1 MDLTTFY
8 TELSAFRRNEDPD
21 EIHKNDLK
29 NDAKVWDK
37 VLQMKSC
44 LNIGSFEHSCNFLS
58 GLKSYMDQHE
68 ELKKKHG
75 ELIQKYSKTNR
86 KNTILNKNIKRFTTI
101 RKAIQEHPDSD
112 FKVIEKDIFFT
123 GDAERMMDII
133 EENNIHRKREYDYNK
148 KNLDYYKKLKLEQDE
163 KYERDMRVEFHK
175 SSYCQDMIKSEEY
188 MADEMDRLKSQIKS
202 LQETNNLHIRSQEQ
216 KRETEEYVKE
226 LEDEDRAKELRE
238 VQKQKI
244 KDELKKEDK
253 WAESER
259 VKEQKKTISSKDKE
273 IKKLKKKIKD
283 LRSEIGD
290 LQDEVD
296 SHSD

>member
-1 MDLTTFY
+1 MDLNTFY
-8 TELSAFRRNEDPD
+8 KELSAFRRNEDPD

-44 LNIGSFEHSCNFLS
+44 LNIGSFEHFLS

-101 RKAIQEHPDSD
+101 RKEIQEHPDSD
-112 FKVIEKDIFFT
+112 FKVIGKDIFYE
-123 GDAERMMDII
+123 GDANELADVI

-175 SSYCQDMIKSEEY
+175 SSYCQDMIRSEER
-188 MADEMDRLKSQIKS
+188 MADEIDDLKSQIKS
-202 LQETNNLHIRSQEQ
+202 LQETNRMYVRSQEL
-216 KRETEEYVKE
+216 KRDTEEYVKQLE
-226 LEDEDRAKELRE
+226 LEDRAKELRE
-238 VQKQKI
+238 EQKQKI
-244 KDELKKEDK
+244 KDELKKEEK

-259 VKEQKKTISSKDKE
+259 VKEQKKIISAKDKD

-283 LRSEIGD
+283 LRTEIGD

>member
-8 TELSAFRRNEDPD
+8 TELSSFKRNEDPD

-37 VLQMKSC
+37 VLQMKG
-44 LNIGSFEHSCNFLS
+44 LFTIGSFQHSSNFLN
-58 GLKSYMDQHE
+58 GIKDYMDNHE
-68 ELKKKHG
+68 ELKEKYS
-75 ELIQKYSKTNR
+75 ELHQKYNKINK
-86 KNTILNKNIKRFTTI
+86 KNTILNKSIKRFTTI
-101 RKAIQEHPDSD
+101 RQEIQDHPDSD
-112 FKVIEKDIFFT
+112 FKVIGKDIFYS
-123 GDAERMMDII
+123 GDANELGDVI
-133 EENNIHRKREYDYNK
+133 EENNIHRQREYDYNRS
-148 KNLDYYKKLKLEQDE
+148 NLNYYKKLKLEQDE